1 MNMFSRITACNSNT
15 YRQQKTLRAF
25 TLIEL
30 LVVIAIIGILSTVVL
45 ASLGGARGKARDAKR
60 VAELKGAQAAIELF
74 YDACG
79 QYPATFTTGA
89 SNGCPA
95 GTPPVSFG
103 TFMSTI
109 PVDPKDSASYT
120 YYVDNTNYTYVLKG
134 TLESSNSALD
144 SDKDGNVTVN
154 GNTVNCED
162 NVFAFCLVP

>member
-1 MNMFSRITACNSNT
+1 MFSYITARNSNT
-15 YRQQKTLRAF
+15 LTLQKSPRAF

-30 LVVIAIIGILSTVVL
+30 LIVIAIVGILSSVVL
-45 ASLGGARGKARDAKR
+45 TSLGGARGKARDAKR

-120 YYVDNTNYTYVLKG
+120 YYVDNTNYTYLLKG

-144 SDKDGNVTVN
+144 SDADGTVTVN
-154 GNTVNCED
+154 GNAVNCAD
-162 NVFAFCLVP
+162 NIFAFCLVP